1 MTQVL
6 YVAAALAIGT
16 GSAVQ
21 IGLVS
26 ALGRE
31 RGATEAAWINVLGTF
46 GGMALVFLIGSVRSD
61 PPNLP
66 APFNGPATFVAAAIV
81 ACLALVVCMKGLDPY
96 LAIAGL
102 FGFLYLYGAGYL
114 GPRVGVAL
122 FAGAVTAGTLVGS
135 VGLDHVGAFGGEVYR
150 VNAMRVVGLVALL
163 AGVVLV
169 RASGD

>member
-1 MTQVL
+1 VTQVL
-6 YVAAALAIGT
+6 YVMAALAIGT

-21 IGLVS
+21 ISLVS

-31 RGATEAAWINVLGTF
+31 RGPTEAAWINVLGTF
-46 GGMALVFLIGSVRSD
+46 GGMALVFLIGSMRSD

-66 APFNGPATFVAAAIV
+66 SPFNQPATYIAAAIV

-96 LAIAGL
+96 LAIAGI
-102 FGFLYLYGAGYL
+102 FGFTYLYGAAYL

-135 VGLDHVGAFGGEVYR
+135 VGLDHIGAFGGEVYR
-150 VNAMRVVGLVALL
+150 VNALRVLGLVALL

-169 RASGD
+169 RSSR